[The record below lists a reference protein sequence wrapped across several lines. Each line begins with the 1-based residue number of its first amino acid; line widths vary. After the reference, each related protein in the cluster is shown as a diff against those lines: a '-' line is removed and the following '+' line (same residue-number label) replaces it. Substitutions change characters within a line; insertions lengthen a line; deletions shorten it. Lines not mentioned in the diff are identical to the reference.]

1 MVAVEVLT
9 EVDCGG
15 RVLPASDDVCWS
27 REGDSRQA
35 DPKTWGRTW
44 TCMADMLGVRGGPPS
59 AHLIGCPS
67 RVQQPSPPS
76 PDGTPRLRSC
86 RPRHVT
92 WPEKPLRRA
101 VLCLFVLRLQAK
113 DKEGWRAGARWTL
126 GVPGQSSVPVGS
138 SNVFTLE
145 LVPPDRP
152 PASNRVASHRARNVW
167 ARSLLLSAPPPRAK
181 CTVDLQGREAGQARG
196 ASNSKCD
203 KTTLHGCN
211 IILVNTQAPR
221 EEVAPEPNQA

>member
-1 MVAVEVLT
+1 MH
-9 EVDCGG
+9 GG
-15 RVLPASDDVCWS
+15 HAGRARWSAKRAPYWVPITCAAAIPALPRRYPALALV
-27 REGDSRQA
+27 
-35 DPKTWGRTW
+35 
-44 TCMADMLGVRGGPPS
+44 PS
-59 AHLIGCPS
+59 APRDMAREAAAAR
-67 RVQQPSPPS
+67 RVVPLRPSPPGQRQGGVACWS
-76 PDGTPRLRSC
+76 
-86 RPRHVT
+86 
-92 WPEKPLRRA
+92 
-101 VLCLFVLRLQAK
+101 
-113 DKEGWRAGARWTL
+113 TL
-126 GVPGQSSVPVGS
+126 DSWSAWAEFCP
-138 SNVFTLE
+138 VFTLE